1 MPLPTYLGI
10 NESKELVKR
19 SFAQFKAVGPGKYTP
34 LCLWGEK
41 GIGKTTIIK
50 QAVQELREELSKKA
64 GREVSIRLTILKLG
78 AMQPFTIN
86 GYPPIVEVTID
97 GKKFETQKHATPTF
111 LIDSHGYDYHVVFVD
126 EINRARPEMHNAIMG
141 LLDGDGINEHEIP
154 SNMFLVAAANPPSEN
169 YSNTTDMDDAALVDR
184 TYHINVAT
192 KVDETLKYMFD
203 DKTIDDVIY
212 NYLKEDETRI
222 QVKSEFEPTTK
233 HIIPSDRSF
242 SVVGRFLP
250 YVKDNLLLLEA
261 TAKGL
266 LGDVIGDQFVGR
278 LREFEAIF
286 SPLEILNE
294 FNKAK
299 SDTIKSFVNGGEEG
313 VGRLD
318 SVARLCDTIV
328 LYLGNESRKELT
340 KKQLGNLKKFLALI
354 PHDIK
359 ENVFTKGE
367 FKEKEAKFFEL
378 ESKEVLE
385 TEGQS
390 FDELEWR

>member
-1 MPLPTYLGI
+1 MSLPTYLGI
-10 NESKELVKR
+10 TETKELVKR
-19 SFAQFKAVGPGKYTP
+19 SFAQFKDSGPGKYTP

-50 QAVQELREELSKKA
+50 QAVKELREELSKKE
-64 GREVSIRLTILKLG
+64 GREVTVLLTILKLG
-78 AMQPFTIN
+78 SMQPFTIN
-86 GYPPIVEVTID
+86 GYPHIVEVSVN
-97 GKKFETQKHATPTF
+97 GEKYETQKHATPKF
-111 LIDSHGYDYHVVFVD
+111 LVDSHGYDYHVVFVD

-141 LLDGDGINEHEIP
+141 MLDGDGINEHAIP
-154 SNMFLVAAANPPSEN
+154 SNLFIVAAANPPNEN

-192 KVDETLKYMFD
+192 KTEETLKYMFE
-203 DKTIDDVIY
+203 DKGIDDVIY

-222 QVKSEFEPTTK
+222 QIKNEFEPTTK
-233 HIIPSDRSF
+233 HIVPSDRSF

-250 YVKDNLLLLEA
+250 YVKDNTLLLEA

-266 LGDVIGDQFVGR
+266 LGDTIGDQFIGR

-286 SPLEILNE
+286 SPLDILDK
-294 FNKAK
+294 FDKSK
-299 SDTIKSFVNGGEEG
+299 SDTIKSFVNGGEAG
-313 VGRLD
+313 IGRLD
-318 SVARLCDTIV
+318 SVARLCDTII

-359 ENVFTKGE
+359 ENVFTKGT
-367 FKEKEAKFFEL
+367 FKEKEAKFFEI
-378 ESKEVLE
+378 ESKEVLQ

-390 FDELEWR
+390 FDDLEWR